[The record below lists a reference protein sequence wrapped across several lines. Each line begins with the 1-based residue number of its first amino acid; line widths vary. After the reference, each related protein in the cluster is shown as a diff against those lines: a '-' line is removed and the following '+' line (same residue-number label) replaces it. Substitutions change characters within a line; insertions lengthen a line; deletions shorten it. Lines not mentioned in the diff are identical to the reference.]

1 MEKEYSKLL
10 EPHQTYLDS
19 LDAEDKIL
27 TAIRFISEN
36 PDCGVDVVQMAVE
49 IQHA

>member
-1 MEKEYSKLL
+1 MEEDYSKLF
-10 EPHQTYLDS
+10 EPHQTYLNS
-19 LDAEDKIL
+19 LDAEDKVL

-36 PDCGVDVVQMAVE
+36 PDCGTDVLQMAVE